1 MIDTWIISS
10 LKEFL
15 DRKAESV
22 AKGGLWRKINDS
34 TYLVT
39 SPEKPRIKLI
49 RLRWNVNFGETY
61 WSDSK

>member
-10 LKEFL
+10 SKEFL
-15 DRKAESV
+15 DRKTESV
-22 AKGGLWRKINDS
+22 AKGGSWRKINDS

-39 SPEKPRIKLI
+39 SPEKPRIKLV